1 MVSKAKDDF
10 PEPDTPVTTVI
21 VLWGIS
27 KSTFFRLWTRAP
39 RTTMLSVDIR
49 TVLQPISVRHT
60 PAWPVNR
67 GRPHSSLKTAC
78 RIFHYTL
85 GEGEC
90 SMHYS
95 GGPAGGVRLSMPA
108 GPESLPTTPS

>member
-1 MVSKAKDDF
+1 MVSKAREDL

-49 TVLQPISVRHT
+49 TVLQPVAIRHT
-60 PAWPVNR
+60 QR
-67 GRPHSSLKTAC
+67 GRQTRDRPHSGLKTAG
-78 RIFHYTL
+78 RIFHYTWDK
-85 GEGEC
+85 GEC
-90 SMHYS
+90 SM
-95 GGPAGGVRLSMPA
+95 R
-108 GPESLPTTPS
+108 PSHPGRRT